1 MESFVIVI
9 QNSLPIFATIAI
21 TLFLKYR
28 GVLTEETRKGLRPIL
43 FKFILPFFIFRV
55 LYNQTFT
62 RDDIVMILILIGFM
76 LLMFSC
82 YFFYLTR
89 TKWEA
94 NIKAAL
100 LITLFGFSVGSFAYP
115 FVQLNFSQEVFGK
128 VVVFDTTLFVLI
140 MIMGPIIG
148 SFSASEERASIR
160 TIIKTIFSDVVFLS
174 LLLALTVNVLNI
186 SIPVSITS
194 SLEFISR
201 SFTFIILVFVG
212 LSLSI
217 PDMKGVRRIL
227 QTFIWRHAFIIAF
240 LTVLVT
246 LIPVEVTVK
255 QALVLALFTPF
266 SSFGL
271 NYAEQYNVD
280 GATIAQLSIF
290 SMAFYILMY
299 PVVVAFALSI

>member
-1 MESFVIVI
+1 MDSLLIVI

-21 TLFLKYR
+21 TLFLKYK
-28 GVLTEETRKGLRPIL
+28 GILNEETRKGLRPIL
-43 FKFILPFFIFRV
+43 FKFILPFFIFKV
-55 LYNQTFT
+55 LYNQVIT
-62 RDDIVMILILIGFM
+62 RDDLVMILILVGFM
-76 LLMFSC
+76 LLMFSL
-82 YFFYLTR
+82 YFFYISR
-89 TKWEA
+89 TKWA
-94 NIKAAL
+94 TNIKAAL

-115 FVQLNFSQEVFGK
+115 FVQLNFAPDVFGK

-148 SFSASEERASIR
+148 SFSATEERASIR

-174 LLLALTVNVLNI
+174 LLLALGVNVLNI
-186 SIPVSITS
+186 PIPTAIS
-194 SLEFISR
+194 STLEFISR

-217 PDMKGVRRIL
+217 PDLKGVSRIL
-227 QTFIWRHAFIIAF
+227 QTFIWRHAFIIGF
-240 LTVLVT
+240 LLILVT

-255 QALVLALFTPF
+255 QALILALFTPF

>member
-1 MESFVIVI
+1 
-9 QNSLPIFATIAI
+9 
-21 TLFLKYR
+21 
-28 GVLTEETRKGLRPIL
+28 
-43 FKFILPFFIFRV
+43 
-55 LYNQTFT
+55 
-62 RDDIVMILILIGFM
+62 
-76 LLMFSC
+76 
-82 YFFYLTR
+82 
-89 TKWEA
+89 
-94 NIKAAL
+94 
-100 LITLFGFSVGSFAYP
+100 
-115 FVQLNFSQEVFGK
+115 
-128 VVVFDTTLFVLI
+128 
-140 MIMGPIIG
+140 
-148 SFSASEERASIR
+148 
-160 TIIKTIFSDVVFLS
+160 VFLS

-186 SIPVSITS
+186 SIPISVTS
-194 SLEFISR
+194 TLEFISR

-280 GATIAQLSIF
+280 APTIAQLSIF
-290 SMAFYILMY
+290 SMGFYILMY
-299 PVVVAFALSI
+299 PIVVAFALSI